1 MARALFEAVRP
12 PVVLTKS
19 SAADSQEA
27 VPSSPGPPGGGSA
40 PEASKPMG
48 PTPSTSQPCLQEPE
62 LSSSPDTD
70 SGRTEEVVPEEVP
83 PPRSLKVRLPLT
95 LLKRGHKTM
104 ADGSKDGATP
114 SKVRKEPGAEEGE
127 TAWLT
132 GPSKADLSKARF
144 ELYQKDRAEVRD
156 IRAQILEL
164 DDRDDITQ
172 EVLDSSFVFRLRW
185 AADESQSPTI
195 IGDRWIDHLESE
207 GHIARCKPNDFPCEE
222 GWLPLY
228 TRASITKYVSG
239 MSSLIKTHRDSHLI
253 AVILPGMVFQLEREY
268 VIHQLHKADC
278 LSRITIYYGDSQRKQ
293 LAFCPYCGVIYE
305 NSAMAYS
312 HARKHLGLTF
322 LCGGCYNKM
331 YRAPQYLAQHQKN
344 CNTCLMSKPES
355 PRRSGRN
362 K

>member
-12 PVVLTKS
+12 PVVLQKS
-19 SAADSQEA
+19 PATDSQEA
-27 VPSSPGPPGGGSA
+27 VPSSPGPPDGGSA
-40 PEASKPMG
+40 LEASKPMD
-48 PTPSTSQPCLQEPE
+48 PTPSSSQPCLQVPE
-62 LSSSPDTD
+62 LSSSSDTD
-70 SGRTEEVVPEEVP
+70 SSWTEEVVPKEEP
-83 PPRSLKVRLPLT
+83 LSRSLKVRLPIT
-95 LLKRGHKTM
+95 LLKRSHKTT

-127 TAWLT
+127 TAWST

-156 IRAQILEL
+156 IQAQILEL
-164 DDRDDITQ
+164 DGRDDITQ
-172 EVLDSSFVFRLRW
+172 EILDSSLVFRLRR

-207 GHIARCKPNDFPCEE
+207 GRIARCKPNDFPCEE

-239 MSSLIKTHRDSHLI
+239 VSSLIKTHGDSPLI
-253 AVILPGMVFQLEREY
+253 AVIPLGMPFQLECEY
-268 VIHQLHKADC
+268 VIHQLHEADC

-293 LAFCPYCGVIYE
+293 LAFCPYCGVMYE
-305 NSAMAYS
+305 NSATAYS

-331 YRAPQYLAQHQKN
+331 YRAPQYLAQHRKN
-344 CNTCLMSKPES
+344 CNACLMSKPES
-355 PRRSGRN
+355 P
-362 K
+362 